1 MLLSADLLHLS
12 IAAAIALPLLVAVFV
27 FFVALVTLQVAGM
40 PVPGLQPL
48 ATIKTPV
55 HLRAVRCTC
64 APDYSASHCTGAGA
78 GAGHVAARCSG
89 QRATLA
95 AADGEQHMQ
104 AVTATAAGIRL
115 RQIYTRASHAHPRA
129 SRVPEK
135 QRINA
140 ECVQILKAMECPW
153 CRAVAGRCI
162 GPAPYP

>member
-27 FFVALVTLQVAGM
+27 FFVALLTLQVAGM
-40 PVPGLQPL
+40 PVPGLQPS

-78 GAGHVAARCSG
+78 GHVAARCSG

-104 AVTATAAGIRL
+104 AVTVTATAAGIRL